1 MKICVIGA
9 GAMGSAYGGL
19 LARAGHEVTLVDTWA
34 QHVAAIREKG
44 LRLDA
49 VTGNLEVRV
58 RAETAV
64 PASLNAD
71 LAMIW
76 TDSNHTRE
84 AAGSARAALGPE
96 GFAITMQN
104 GIGNVEILVEVLG
117 ESRVAGGSSMSSAAM
132 RGPGHAALTH
142 MGKTTIGELDGAA
155 SARIERLRE
164 ALAGAGFE
172 VRIHPGIMS
181 VIWTKF
187 AFNCATNAL
196 CAASGLRQGEFARLP
211 AMDRL
216 QDRLID
222 EILAVTA
229 VKNIK
234 LDDPDFRATVKAH
247 CWKRFSRPSMLQHI
261 EAGRRTEI
269 GALNARLVEEGARL
283 GVATPYNDAVACL
296 LRGVEHKRCA
306 AAGRTEADY
315 AALEAQAGARP
326 GR

>member
-19 LARAGHEVTLVDTWA
+19 LSRAGHEVTLVDIWA
-34 QHVAAIREKG
+34 EHIAAIRAKG
-44 LRLDA
+44 LRLDG
-49 VTGNLEVRV
+49 VLGNLEIRIN
-58 RAETAV
+58 AERAV
-64 PASLNAD
+64 PAGLDAE

-84 AAGSARAALGPE
+84 AAESASAALGPD

-104 GIGNVEILVEVLG
+104 GIGNVETLVEVLG
-117 ESRVAGGSSMSSAAM
+117 EKRVAGGSSMASAAM
-132 RGPGHAALTH
+132 RGAGHAALTH
-142 MGKTTIGELDGAA
+142 MGKTSIGELDGAA
-155 SARIERLRE
+155 SARIERLRQ

-172 VRIHPGIMS
+172 VRVHPHIMS

-187 AFNCATNAL
+187 ALNCSINAL
-196 CAASGLRQGEFARLP
+196 CAATGLRQGEIARLP

-216 QDRLID
+216 QDRVID
-222 EILAVTA
+222 EVLAVTA
-229 VKNIK
+229 AKKVA
-234 LDDPDFRATVKAH
+234 LDDPDLRATVKAH
-247 CWKRFSRPSMLQHI
+247 AWKRFSRPSMLQHI

-296 LRGVEHKRCA
+296 LRGVEHKRCEVA
-306 AAGRTEADY
+306 ARTEADY
-315 AALEAQAGARP
+315 ATLEARAGTRP

>member
-1 MKICVIGA
+1 VRICVIGA

-19 LARAGHEVTLVDTWA
+19 LARAGHEVTLVDTWVE
-34 QHVAAIREKG
+34 HVAAIRAKG
-44 LRLDA
+44 LRLDG
-49 VTGNLEVRV
+49 VMGNLEIKL

-64 PASLNAD
+64 PAGLGAE

-84 AAGSARAALGPE
+84 AVESARAALGVG

-104 GIGNVEILVEVLG
+104 GIGNVEALVEVLG
-117 ESRVAGGSSMSSAAM
+117 EKRVAGGSSMASAAM

-142 MGKTTIGELDGAA
+142 MGKTSIGELDGAA

-172 VRIHPGIMS
+172 VRVHRDIMS

-187 AFNCATNAL
+187 ALNCSTNAL
-196 CAASGLRQGEFARLP
+196 CAATGLRQGEIARLP

-216 QDRLID
+216 QDRVID
-222 EILAVTA
+222 EVLAVTA
-229 VKNIK
+229 AKKVT
-234 LDDPDFRATVKAH
+234 LDDPDLRATVKAH

-296 LRGVEHKRCA
+296 LRGVEHKRCE

-315 AALEAQAGARP
+315 TALEAQAGTRP